1 MRLYIGNLS
10 YDTGDAELREAF
22 ASYGEVTSAQV
33 VTDRDTGRSRGFGF
47 VEMTVD
53 ADANAAILAVNGTDL
68 GGRTLTVNEARPRT
82 GGPPR

>member
-33 VTDRDTGRSRGFGF
+33 VTDRVVLS
-47 VEMTVD
+47 
-53 ADANAAILAVNGTDL
+53 
-68 GGRTLTVNEARPRT
+68 GGGWSQQLHASH
-82 GGPPR
+82 